1 MNHVKKGKK
10 ETGWD
15 QCFLRG
21 HWARSHD
28 SRAKEN
34 EGRKKFTGVFLKNVN
49 LVKHLVH
56 CLNAML
62 ENYIPNFEGFTL
74 KSVHSIRT
82 RGRVIL
88 PPKMVFE
95 LQSHDAA

>member
-1 MNHVKKGKK
+1 
-10 ETGWD
+10 
-15 QCFLRG
+15 
-21 HWARSHD
+21 
-28 SRAKEN
+28 
-34 EGRKKFTGVFLKNVN
+34 
-49 LVKHLVH
+49 
-56 CLNAML
+56 ML

-88 PPKMVFE
+88 PPKMIFE